1 VADKSILIVDDEEN
15 LLLLLERIFSRRGYK
30 VATAQN
36 SATALNR
43 LKREA
48 FRVAIVDVR
57 MFPCGGVA
65 LLSEMKTRHPSM
77 EVIMITAYPTA
88 ESQDECLKYG
98 AAVCLSKPLDLQ
110 ELTSTV
116 ETLLGTH

>member
-36 SATALNR
+36 SAAALNR
-43 LKREA
+43 LKRES
-48 FRVAIVDVR
+48 FHVAIVDVR
-57 MFPCGGVA
+57 MFPQDGVA

-88 ESQDECLKYG
+88 ESQDESLKHG
-98 AAVCLSKPLDLQ
+98 AAACLSKPLDLH